1 MPPHPPPP
9 PAPVPTP
16 IALLLIS
23 AAAGIDLSGN
33 GDGPPTGAKAA
44 AAAAAAATPLLGTAP
59 PVGGREEK
67 SEEEGKK
74 PAASISPRVAE
85 SLLVLGV
92 TLLLRLDAMSGVSPA
107 VLLDAVRSSVLGR
120 EREVP
125 DEEEAPAE
133 LGFERL
139 WFVPGGSIVTMWG
152 G

>member
-1 MPPHPPPP
+1 MLF
-9 PAPVPTP
+9 V
-16 IALLLIS
+16 S
-23 AAAGIDLSGN
+23 AAAGMDLSGK
-33 GDGPPTGAKAA
+33 GDGPPPTGANAA

-59 PVGGREEK
+59 VAGSDEK

-125 DEEEAPAE
+125 DDEEAPAE
-133 LGFERL
+133 LGLERL
-139 WFVPGGSIVTMWG
+139 WLAPGGSIVTMWG